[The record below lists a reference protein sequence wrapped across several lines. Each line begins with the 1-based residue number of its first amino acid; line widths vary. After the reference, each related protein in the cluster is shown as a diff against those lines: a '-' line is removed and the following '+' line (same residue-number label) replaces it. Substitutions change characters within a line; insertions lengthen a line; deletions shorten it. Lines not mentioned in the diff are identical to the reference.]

1 MNQQSPIGQIIQFFL
16 RNPEFLII
24 GFVVLSSVI
33 NFLGNS
39 GKRMREAQETAAK
52 AEELRR
58 RGSML
63 ETEQREANPNTQSY
77 DGYLKRNDQPDTTL
91 SRPPSPPQSSQ
102 ELKDLQ
108 ADILEALG
116 MGTQAKTSSANPQEE
131 LRRKLA
137 QKMGRTTPQS
147 APQAPLGRGMPP
159 PPAPAGMKRPMPR
172 AENKPIQTTI
182 TSNIE
187 TYLEQS
193 RPERLENDSRPDSL
207 GHSQRQ
213 PHFDRPQG
221 LTPEQEGGSS
231 IYGEIGSTV
240 VALRGIQEV
249 RGKEI
254 VPTNR
259 PVLLNQKRFIDP
271 KEAVAGFV
279 WNEIL
284 STPRSKVR
292 R

>member
-1 MNQQSPIGQIIQFFL
+1 MNQQSPLGQIIQFFI

-24 GFVVLSSVI
+24 GFVVLSSIV

-39 GKRMREAQETAAK
+39 GKRLREAQQAATQ
-52 AEELRR
+52 AEEIRR

-63 ETEQREANPNTQSY
+63 ETEQREANPATQSY
-77 DGYLKRNDQPDTTL
+77 DGYLKRNDQPDATL
-91 SRPPSPPQSSQ
+91 SKPVNSQ

-116 MGTQAKTSSANPQEE
+116 MNTSKQASANPQEE

-137 QKMGRTTPQS
+137 EKMGRS
-147 APQAPLGRGMPP
+147 AVPQAPLGRGKPP

-213 PHFDRPQG
+213 PHFDRAKG
-221 LTPEQEGGSS
+221 LTPEQEGGSFF
-231 IYGEIGSTV
+231 GEIGSTV
-240 VALRGIQEV
+240 VALRSIQEV

-259 PVLLNQKRFIDP
+259 PVSSNTKRFIDP

-284 STPRSKVR
+284 STPRSRVR